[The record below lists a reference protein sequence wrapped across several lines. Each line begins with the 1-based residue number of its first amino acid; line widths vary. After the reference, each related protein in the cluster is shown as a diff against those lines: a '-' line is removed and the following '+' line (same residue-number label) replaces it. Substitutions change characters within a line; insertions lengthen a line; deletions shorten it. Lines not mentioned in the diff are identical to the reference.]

1 MKFIFNFL
9 QIKLNNVLF
18 SENLLLGEI
27 VFNQLFRYNPSEM
40 KLELFICI
48 FNIMSGIAAV
58 MSEKYMANVVDVGSM
73 CVLQKSVTP
82 MKIK

>member
-1 MKFIFNFL
+1 MKF
-9 QIKLNNVLF
+9 
-18 SENLLLGEI
+18 
-27 VFNQLFRYNPSEM
+27 
-40 KLELFICI
+40 ELFICI
-48 FNIMSGIAAV
+48 FSIMSGIAAV